1 MLGDLLHGHSIAH
14 DMLRYMQ
21 RVHRSGSEFLVECG
35 LGVSTN
41 INKTKKDENEYDEEE
56 QKEHYIAGK
65 NRTKLISKE
74 LLSTEDI
81 LKMGISEDDVSSFRM
96 KKFKEAFTLDK
107 WINIKQL
114 AALTFETNIIPVTPT
129 EAHSFLAY
137 CRYTQSKLT
146 KKDPNSVDKSI
157 ADYDQNK
164 EEIDADIN
172 RLKTKTTEVIDDA
185 KWNECGFFAKFVE

>member
-1 MLGDLLHGHSIAH
+1 M
-14 DMLRYMQ
+14 
-21 RVHRSGSEFLVECG
+21 
-35 LGVSTN
+35 TN
-41 INKTKKDENEYDEEE
+41 IKSTKEEKNEYDEVE

-74 LLSTEDI
+74 LLSTEEI

-107 WINIKQL
+107 WISIKEL
-114 AALTFETNIIPVTPT
+114 AALTFETHIIPVTPT

-146 KKDPNSVDKSI
+146 KKDPNSLDKSI
-157 ADYDQNK
+157 ANYDQNK

-172 RLKTKTTEVIDDA
+172 QLKTKINEVIDDA
-185 KWNECGFFAKFVE
+185 KWNDCGFFAKFVE